1 MAQRCGLP
9 ARLFVAIFSA
19 VLAGCTTSDI
29 TRPPQDAAKPP
40 ESVQS
45 INTTSPNKRADTRAA
60 PPPASCY
67 ASHMGQEPWLAQR
80 MASTV
85 LLLVANDAKTRVFA
99 TGWIVARSGAPGGME
114 KAIITAGHAVS
125 SIKEN
130 GLIGVISSSGQ
141 VIGWAGVDARGREYV
156 RTDGILGTPLTR
168 GDIAVIRMRGFARGG
183 ADLFSKMEGI
193 ELARQQ
199 APRMLQGVFSSPG
212 GIDGGASGSP
222 VLNAQG
228 QAIGIIV
235 SRMDEYQ
242 NALWAP
248 KVAVNGGVPVIGSS
262 TTGTIGV
269 REIRLPERSV
279 GHIEPILD
287 ANILARLGPTGQNLT
302 VTPPQ
307 ETSPMQVVI
316 PAMPQGVCVVYRGT
330 VSLAGG

>member
-1 MAQRCGLP
+1 MWQHRSLQTFFLIA
-9 ARLFVAIFSA
+9 LFV
-19 VLAGCTTSDI
+19 LTLTGCTRANI
-29 TRPPQDAAKPP
+29 PRPPQAPPNPP
-40 ESVQS
+40 EA
-45 INTTSPNKRADTRAA
+45 TAPNQKTAARAA
-60 PPPASCY
+60 MPPTGCY
-67 ASHMGQEPWLAQR
+67 ANHMGAEPWLAQR
-80 MASTV
+80 VASTV

-99 TGWIVARSGAPGGME
+99 TGWVVAKSGAPGGME
-114 KAIITAGHAVS
+114 KAIITAAHAVS
-125 SIKEN
+125 SLKEN
-130 GLIGVISSSGQ
+130 GVIGVISSTGQ
-141 VIGWAGVDARGREYV
+141 VVGWAGVEARGREYV

-183 ADLFSKMEGI
+183 AELFGKMEGI

-212 GIDGGASGSP
+212 GIDGGASGAP

-228 QAIGIIV
+228 QAVGIIV

-248 KVAVNGGVPVIGSS
+248 KVAVTGGVPIVRSP
-262 TTGTIGV
+262 TTGHTGV
-269 REIRLPERSV
+269 REVRLPERSV

-287 ANILARLGPTGQNLT
+287 ANILARIGPTGQNLA